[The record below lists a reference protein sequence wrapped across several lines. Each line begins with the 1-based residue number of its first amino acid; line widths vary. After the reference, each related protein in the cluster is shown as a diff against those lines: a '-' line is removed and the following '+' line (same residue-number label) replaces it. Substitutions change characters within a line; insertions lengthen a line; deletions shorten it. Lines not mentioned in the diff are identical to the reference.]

1 MTLEERVARIE
12 RLYREDAELAEKV
25 PDLSPAEIRSELFR
39 FSMGAL
45 FALVMLTLGTII
57 LRWL

>member
-12 RLYREDAELAEKV
+12 RLYREDAELAERAQ
-25 PDLSPAEIRSELFR
+25 DLSPAEIRSELFR

-45 FALVMLTLGTII
+45 FALVVLTLGTIV
-57 LRWL
+57 LRSL

>member
-1 MTLEERVARIE
+1 MTLEERVAIIE

-45 FALVMLTLGTII
+45 FALVMLTLGTVV